1 MVSDR
6 LPTQFPTFESVEEE
20 RLHRKQRLAAAF
32 RLFGQFGFDEGVAG
46 HITARDPERLDHF
59 WVNPLAMSF
68 KHIKVKDL
76 ILVNDQGEV
85 VEGTWP
91 VNAAAFAIHSQ
102 VHAARPDVV
111 AAAHAHSL
119 NGKAWSS
126 LRRPL
131 DPLTQDS
138 CAFYGDHAVFE
149 DFTGVVLDL
158 EEGKRIAH
166 ALAGHKAVILSNH
179 GLLTAGHTV
188 DEAAWWFITM
198 ERTCQ
203 AQLLAE
209 AAGRPVLIDREQAEK
224 TAKQVGSHLA
234 GWFSFQ
240 PLYDWITSVQPDL
253 LEE

>member
-1 MVSDR
+1 MPTDR
-6 LPTQFPTFESVEEE
+6 SPHTFPTFESAEDE
-20 RLHRKQRLAAAF
+20 RRHRKQRLAAAF
-32 RLFGQFGFDEGVAG
+32 RLFGRFGFDEGVAG

-59 WVNPLAMSF
+59 WVNPLGMSF
-68 KHIKVKDL
+68 KQVRVKDL
-76 ILVNDQGEV
+76 LLVNDHGEV
-85 VEGTWP
+85 VEGSWP

-102 VHAARPDVV
+102 VHAARPDVI
-111 AAAHAHSL
+111 AAAHSHSVY
-119 NGKAWSS
+119 GKTWST

-138 CAFYGDHAVFE
+138 CAFYGDHAVFD

-166 ALAGHKAVILSNH
+166 ALGDHKAAILANH
-179 GLLTAGHTV
+179 GLLTVGHSV

-203 AQLLAE
+203 AQLIAE
-209 AAGRPVLIDREQAEK
+209 AAGTPVLIDPEQAEK
-224 TAKQVGSHLA
+224 TAGQVGGHVA

-240 PLYDWITSVQPDL
+240 PLWDWIVAEQPDL